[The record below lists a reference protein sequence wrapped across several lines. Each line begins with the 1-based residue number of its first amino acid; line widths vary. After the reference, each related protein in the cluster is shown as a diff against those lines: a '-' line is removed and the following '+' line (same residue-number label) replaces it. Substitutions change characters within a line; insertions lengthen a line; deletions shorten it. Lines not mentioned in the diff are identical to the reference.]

1 VLSDGAIR
9 GWMNRVEWAKVEHA
23 QQHDQALA
31 AGRQAPCRFSAMKG
45 TFTVPALAGTALR
58 ADN

>member
-1 VLSDGAIR
+1 VLRAGAIR
-9 GWMNRVEWAKVEHA
+9 DWLNRVERAMVEHA

-45 TFTVPALAGTALR
+45 TFTVSALAGTALR